1 MKVPKLDLNFY
12 SRVYDNF
19 LEPEKCDE
27 YIELYEKTLEEEFDK
42 VKEFNLCYDKKGNK
56 ICSQCNCQ
64 RVNIMQHD
72 RFKDLNKIMLI
83 KFQSAVDRYKR
94 DLNIQDIQF
103 PKKHGWEE
111 FKIKR
116 YIAGD
121 GNEDDEQFK
130 PHVDVNNHAS
140 AKRFLILMVYLN
152 DDFKQG
158 ETVFPVFGDVVEPKK
173 GRLLIFPPHWTYLH
187 AGKPPVKPGY
197 AKYFLG
203 TYLTYE

>member
-12 SRVYDNF
+12 SRVYDDF
-19 LEPEKCDE
+19 LEPETCDE
-27 YIELYEKTLEEEFDK
+27 YIELYEKTLKEESDK
-42 VKEFNLCYDKKGNK
+42 IKEFNLCYDKEGNK
-56 ICSQCNCQ
+56 ICTQCNCQ
-64 RVNIMQHD
+64 RVNVMQHD
-72 RFKDLNKIMLI
+72 RFKDLNKIMLT
-83 KFQSAVDRYKR
+83 KFQSAVDRYKK

-103 PKKHGWEE
+103 PKKHGWE
-111 FKIKR
+111 
-116 YIAGD
+116 
-121 GNEDDEQFK
+121 
-130 PHVDVNNHAS
+130 
-140 AKRFLILMVYLN
+140 
-152 DDFKQG
+152 DFKQG